1 MQAYPTRC
9 VSADARV
16 ARAARQA
23 RAGSACRDCARRL
36 VVHLCRA
43 QCALSLEDI
52 NLRGTCI
59 SDEGVMCVVRCCP
72 GLRVL
77 DIGAWPYSRF
87 RGIRSVSDVSLFFIA
102 QCAALRGEE
111 FALESVCIAGRR

>member
-1 MQAYPTRC
+1 
-9 VSADARV
+9 
-16 ARAARQA
+16 
-23 RAGSACRDCARRL
+23 
-36 VVHLCRA
+36 
-43 QCALSLEDI
+43 
-52 NLRGTCI
+52 
-59 SDEGVMCVVRCCP
+59 MCVVRCCP